1 MLLRRSA
8 RALGQKTRTHE
19 FFFYDRARVISGMT
33 REIGQP
39 EIEQVSRAPK
49 RRRIEEILSLSS
61 RYTEIPLGS
70 IESIALHVGPTK
82 DGVDKMT
89 IKGNNQVITVDIDT
103 LRPSLNFS
111 IINGTAAFS
120 AISLSYTYAT
130 GKSIP
135 AVIQNP

>member
-1 MLLRRSA
+1 
-8 RALGQKTRTHE
+8 
-19 FFFYDRARVISGMT
+19 
-33 REIGQP
+33 
-39 EIEQVSRAPK
+39 
-49 RRRIEEILSLSS
+49 
-61 RYTEIPLGS
+61 
-70 IESIALHVGPTK
+70 
-82 DGVDKMT
+82 MT